1 MVYLNIYFIGFL
13 KLFFIRTL
21 CYIFSIYFYFFNL
34 IYLLEWD
41 FIYFTDLR
49 FNIVFFFDFFFF
61 FFLGSVFFISSL
73 VIYYSYYYIDSCF
86 TENRFFFLVII
97 FIYSIILFLISPNL
111 VSIFLGWDGLGV
123 ISYILVIYYRNFDS
137 INSGILTIL
146 RNRIGD
152 ISLIFRVWYRIRC
165 LGGARFLFWDKIDFF
180 LLVII
185 LVTGFTKR
193 AQLPFSSWLPFAIAA
208 PTPVSSLVHSSTLV
222 TAGVFL
228 FFRFSYIWDLNIS
241 LFLSR
246 RGCLTMLVSGLCG
259 SFETDLK
266 KVIALSTLSQLGLII
281 TILGIG
287 IFDICFFHLII
298 HAIFKSSLFM
308 RIGCKIHECFSL
320 QDSRFISF
328 NWKHPFLI
336 FCFSVT
342 NLSLVGFP
350 FISGFYSKDLRIE
363 LRISILSSN
372 LLNLIII
379 LRVCLTIGYR
389 FKFLMA
395 SGLTNSFFFSVN
407 CSKKTDLIPFKS
419 LPLLL
424 ILRIF
429 LGYFFLKFFYDDII
443 IIDMFVFQKFSI
455 LWGIFFTTILFINI
469 FFNKDSISF
478 LKINSNIFF
487 SSLFFLREL
496 TTYGKYYLRKFFI
509 INKILDSGW
518 VEYRGGLY
526 IKTYISKIF
535 YWLEIKNWVNQLNFI
550 FIIFFVLLVIFF
562 YSLF

>member
-1 MVYLNIYFIGFL
+1 
-13 KLFFIRTL
+13 
-21 CYIFSIYFYFFNL
+21 
-34 IYLLEWD
+34 
-41 FIYFTDLR
+41 
-49 FNIVFFFDFFFF
+49 
-61 FFLGSVFFISSL
+61 
-73 VIYYSYYYIDSCF
+73 
-86 TENRFFFLVII
+86 
-97 FIYSIILFLISPNL
+97 
-111 VSIFLGWDGLGV
+111 
-123 ISYILVIYYRNFDS
+123 
-137 INSGILTIL
+137 
-146 RNRIGD
+146 
-152 ISLIFRVWYRIRC
+152 
-165 LGGARFLFWDKIDFF
+165 
-180 LLVII
+180 
-185 LVTGFTKR
+185 
-193 AQLPFSSWLPFAIAA
+193 
-208 PTPVSSLVHSSTLV
+208 
-222 TAGVFL
+222 
-228 FFRFSYIWDLNIS
+228 
-241 LFLSR
+241 
-246 RGCLTMLVSGLCG
+246 MLVSGLCG

-281 TILGIG
+281 TMLGIG
-287 IFDICFFHLII
+287 IFDICFFHLIM

-308 RIGCKIHECFSL
+308 RIGCKIHECLSL

-328 NWKHPFLI
+328 NWKNPFLI

-342 NLSLVGFP
+342 NLALVGFP

-407 CSKKTDLIPFKS
+407 CSKKTDLIPLKS
-419 LPLLL
+419 LPFLL

-455 LWGIFFTTILFINI
+455 LWGIFFTIILFINI

-478 LKINSNIFF
+478 LKINFNIFF

-526 IKTYISKIF
+526 VKTYISKMF

-550 FIIFFVLLVIFF
+550 FITLFVLLIIFF